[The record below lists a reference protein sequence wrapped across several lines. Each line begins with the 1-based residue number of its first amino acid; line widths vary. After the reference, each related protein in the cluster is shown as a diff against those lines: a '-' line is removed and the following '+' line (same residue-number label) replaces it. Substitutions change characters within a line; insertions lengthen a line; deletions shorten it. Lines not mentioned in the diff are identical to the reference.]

1 LSVTDL
7 VLDHAVA
14 GMAGLAVG
22 HDGVEVRRRAGI
34 GHRRALAAGFGE
46 QLVQEEVRPVRA
58 FELQDRVQSLPPF
71 LGLKRI
77 AVDVLVHLSL
87 LLNAAAYF

>member
-46 QLVQEEVRPVRA
+46 QLVQQEVRPVRA
-58 FELQDRVQSLPPF
+58 LELQHGSKRFPPLLCF
-71 LGLKRI
+71 QRI
-77 AVDVLVHLSL
+77 VVADLVH
-87 LLNAAAYF
+87 